1 MKYNTVIVS
10 FSARKNGNCEQI
22 AEYIRTTAEMQTNVS
37 IYKFSDFQ
45 ISSCGYCE
53 YECFHVEA
61 VCPHI
66 DDMEYELLEKICSS
80 DYVYFVVPNYCD
92 HPCANFYLFNERSL
106 CYFQNRPERLE
117 QYLSVQ
123 KKFIVVSGSEAASFI
138 TAFEQH
144 TDGEP
149 RILYLS
155 AKNYGKQSIQGNIM
169 EAPAAKADLA
179 AFLSI

>member
-45 ISSCGYCE
+45 ICPCGYCE

-80 DYVYFVVPNYCD
+80 DYVYFGG
-92 HPCANFYLFNERSL
+92 RSYPD
-106 CYFQNRPERLE
+106 C
-117 QYLSVQ
+117 
-123 KKFIVVSGSEAASFI
+123 SGSGIVGSVC
-138 TAFEQH
+138 FE
-144 TDGEP
+144 
-149 RILYLS
+149 
-155 AKNYGKQSIQGNIM
+155 KGNC
-169 EAPAAKADLA
+169 KK
-179 AFLSI
+179 